1 MTVSGGRSVM
11 TVRTQPGWPLFVGRA
26 GNQRSSEPMSK
37 REPIRHGSVMCF
49 ALGMRTLL

>member
-26 GNQRSSEPMSK
+26 GNQRSSEPCQK
-37 REPIRHGSVMCF
+37 GNR
-49 ALGMRTLL
+49 